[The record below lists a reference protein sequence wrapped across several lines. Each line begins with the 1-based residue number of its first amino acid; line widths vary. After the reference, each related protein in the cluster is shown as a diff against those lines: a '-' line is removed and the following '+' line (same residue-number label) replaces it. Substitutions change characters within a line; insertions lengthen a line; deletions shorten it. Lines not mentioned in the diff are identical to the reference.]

1 MNIKEK
7 QIEEEILRDIEEML
21 PDCSGCTYDKKE
33 GTHQYMSKQHFR
45 EFYYSKTK
53 GN

>member
-21 PDCSGCTYDKKE
+21 PQQELSAIKGKKAEIQDC
-33 GTHQYMSKQHFR
+33 
-45 EFYYSKTK
+45 
-53 GN
+53 